1 MARLCKGR
9 GSAITFATALLL
21 VFFASRF
28 AAAESLYERP
38 VLTVDPGMHTAVI
51 WTAAADA
58 AGRFAATGSD
68 DKTIRIWSLSDGKLL
83 KTIRVPAGPGEIGK
97 VDAVAISPD
106 GSVLAAGG
114 SMEGPG
120 DYPIYL
126 FDPSTGKMTGRIT
139 GDLSGFTVRLVFS
152 ADGRYLAAMLGAGGL
167 RVFDRDKNWSVAFQ
181 DTDYG
186 AASFGAAF
194 ADDGRLATSSYDGKI
209 RLYDRSFTLAMAPRA
224 A

>member
-28 AAAESLYERP
+28 VAAESLYERP

-58 AGRFAATGSD
+58 TGRFAATGSD

-97 VDAVAISPD
+97 VDAVAMSPD

-114 SMEGPG
+114 
-120 DYPIYL
+120 
-126 FDPSTGKMTGRIT
+126 
-139 GDLSGFTVRLVFS
+139 
-152 ADGRYLAAMLGAGGL
+152 
-167 RVFDRDKNWSVAFQ
+167 WS
-181 DTDYG
+181 
-186 AASFGAAF
+186 
-194 ADDGRLATSSYDGKI
+194 R
-209 RLYDRSFTLAMAPRA
+209 R
-224 A
+224 